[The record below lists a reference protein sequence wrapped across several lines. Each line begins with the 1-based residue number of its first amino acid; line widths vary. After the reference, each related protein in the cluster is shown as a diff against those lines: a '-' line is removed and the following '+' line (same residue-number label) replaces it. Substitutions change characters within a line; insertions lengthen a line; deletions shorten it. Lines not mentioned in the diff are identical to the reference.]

1 MDNYFSLIS
10 EIDRDLKTDESFDI
24 IKRELIIA
32 ERQAVLYF
40 IDGFIKDEV
49 YEKMLEFLFKI
60 KPEELNDINDMSRF
74 AKDKMPYVETDY
86 SYDVKEI
93 ETAILSGPS
102 VLIID
107 GIYGALMVDTRTYPM
122 RSIDEP

>member
-40 IDGFIKDEV
+40 CRWQVIGFI
-49 YEKMLEFLFKI
+49 LFI
-60 KPEELNDINDMSRF
+60 PLGTFCFPDAVCQISWQR
-74 AKDKMPYVETDY
+74 
-86 SYDVKEI
+86 I
-93 ETAILSGPS
+93 
-102 VLIID
+102 
-107 GIYGALMVDTRTYPM
+107 RCW
-122 RSIDEP
+122 